1 MRKWVCSFLL
11 FFLFISDIEAKQKL
25 YVFHRYDCSHCKEEL
40 SYLESIKDTYPD
52 IEFIYYE
59 VLKNPTNLKYLEHVK
74 KTLNDENNYVPYTVI
89 GEYSL
94 VGFNENT
101 KLSIQNYITYCI
113 QNDCEDIV
121 AEVIQKKGAISLEE
135 LKKTPKIESVK
146 HEKEFALP
154 FFGKVKAREL
164 SLPILSIVLGFID
177 GFNPCAMWVLFFLI
191 SMLLGMKNR
200 GKMWILGISFLLSS
214 AIIYALFLVAWLK
227 VTLPLRDIL
236 LLRTLIAFVAL
247 GTGCFHL
254 RRYRKMHHRKV
265 GCTVTNRKRRNKI
278 MNLIQKFTKE
288 QNLILSLIG
297 VISLAI
303 SVNFIELACSAGLP
317 LVYTQILSL
326 NDLSFFAYFWN
337 ILLYII
343 FYLIDDFFF
352 FCIAM
357 FTLKLTGITNRYSK
371 YSHLIGGIL
380 LLGIGLLLLFKP
392 ELLLFTM

>member
-52 IEFIYYE
+52 VEFIYYE

-146 HEKEFALP
+146 HEQEFALP

-343 FYLIDDFFF
+343 FYLIDDFFV

>member
-1 MRKWVCSFLL
+1 
-11 FFLFISDIEAKQKL
+11 
-25 YVFHRYDCSHCKEEL
+25 
-40 SYLESIKDTYPD
+40 
-52 IEFIYYE
+52 
-59 VLKNPTNLKYLEHVK
+59 
-74 KTLNDENNYVPYTVI
+74 
-89 GEYSL
+89 
-94 VGFNENT
+94 
-101 KLSIQNYITYCI
+101 
-113 QNDCEDIV
+113 
-121 AEVIQKKGAISLEE
+121 
-135 LKKTPKIESVK
+135 
-146 HEKEFALP
+146 
-154 FFGKVKAREL
+154 
-164 SLPILSIVLGFID
+164 
-177 GFNPCAMWVLFFLI
+177 
-191 SMLLGMKNR
+191 
-200 GKMWILGISFLLSS
+200 
-214 AIIYALFLVAWLK
+214 
-227 VTLPLRDIL
+227 
-236 LLRTLIAFVAL
+236 
-247 GTGCFHL
+247 
-254 RRYRKMHHRKV
+254 MHHRKV

-343 FYLIDDFFF
+343 FYLIDDFFV

>member
-52 IEFIYYE
+52 VEFIYYA

-343 FYLIDDFFF
+343 FYLIDDFFV

>member
-343 FYLIDDFFF
+343 FYLIDDFFV

>member
-52 IEFIYYE
+52 VEFIYYE